1 MHRAQIESLGYSL
14 LALVLVVVFVQTI
27 GVWRWL
33 SEELGKSGSTLVP
46 FLVAA
51 FLLMVVFVARLRKK
65 EQSQFYW
72 LYLVAALV
80 LVGIALYLPDSRFPA
95 KRIHVA
101 EFMLLAFVL
110 RRGFCRWSS
119 GIPLIVM
126 TAATG
131 IVLGAHD
138 ELIQGLHPERYFGHR
153 DIVVDGL
160 SAIAG
165 ALAGHGLRL
174 YDTVP
179 KREEN
184 WIVPP
189 WWALAA
195 VAASLIVFLY
205 LLPGLQETP
214 LPQKAPLPWWT
225 LTPLLIAA
233 FVWSVLDRTPRSAGD
248 PASIAAWLV
257 FVMAFYPGV
266 THTPAAIFQ

>member
-1 MHRAQIESLGYSL
+1 M
-14 LALVLVVVFVQTI
+14 
-27 GVWRWL
+27 
-33 SEELGKSGSTLVP
+33 
-46 FLVAA
+46 
-51 FLLMVVFVARLRKK
+51 
-65 EQSQFYW
+65 
-72 LYLVAALV
+72 
-80 LVGIALYLPDSRFPA
+80 
-95 KRIHVA
+95 
-101 EFMLLAFVL
+101 
-110 RRGFCRWSS
+110 
-119 GIPLIVM
+119 PLIVM

-138 ELIQGLHPERYFGHR
+138 ELIQGLHPDRYFGHR

-195 VAASLIVFLY
+195 VAAGLMVFLY
-205 LLPGLQETP
+205 P
-214 LPQKAPLPWWT
+214 LPALRELPMPWWT
-225 LTPLLIAA
+225 LTPLLTAV
-233 FVWSVLDRTPRSAGD
+233 FVWNVLDRTPRSAGD

-257 FVMAFYPGV
+257 FVMVLYPVV
-266 THTPAAIFQ
+266 THTPVAIFQ

>member
-1 MHRAQIESLGYSL
+1 MHRAQIESLCYSL

-33 SEELGKSGSTLVP
+33 SEELGKSGSALVP

-51 FLLMVVFVARLRKK
+51 FLLMVVFVARLRRK

-119 GIPLIVM
+119 GVPLIVM
-126 TAATG
+126 TAVTG

-165 ALAGHGLRL
+165 AFAGHGLRL

-184 WIVPP
+184 WIRPP

-195 VAASLIVFLY
+195 VAAGLIVFLY
-205 LLPGLQETP
+205 PLPGLRE
-214 LPQKAPLPWWT
+214 APLPWWT
-225 LTPLLIAA
+225 LTPLLTAA
-233 FVWSVLDRTPRSAGD
+233 FVWTVLDRTPRSAGD

-257 FVMAFYPGV
+257 FVMAFYPVV

>member
-1 MHRAQIESLGYSL
+1 MKVQHRAQIESLAYSL
-14 LALVLVVVFVQTI
+14 LAAVLVVVFIQTI

-33 SEELGKSGSTLVP
+33 SEELGKTGAMLVP
-46 FLVAA
+46 FLVAI
-51 FLLMVVFVARLRKK
+51 LLLIFVFVARLRKK
-65 EQSQFYW
+65 ERFQFHW
-72 LYLVAALV
+72 LYLVAAIV
-80 LVGIALYLPDSRFPA
+80 LVGIALSLPDSRFPA

-119 GIPLIVM
+119 GVPLIVM

-138 ELIQGLHPERYFGHR
+138 ELIQGLHPDRYFGHR

-184 WIVPP
+184 WIIPP
-189 WWALAA
+189 WWSLAVVA
-195 VAASLIVFLY
+195 VGLVVFLY
-205 LLPGLQETP
+205 P
-214 LPQKAPLPWWT
+214 LPELIKAPLPWWT
-225 LTPLLIAA
+225 LTPLLTAA
-233 FVWSVLDRTPRSAGD
+233 FVWSVWDRTPRAVGD
-248 PASIAAWLV
+248 PASVTVWLV
-257 FVMAFYPGV
+257 FLMILYPVV
-266 THTPAAIFQ
+266 THTTAVVFQ